1 MPISLFRSFID
12 PPSIAACPYEAPGRS
27 PTTGPRQEFRGH
39 LRYDDC
45 VSNDPI
51 DRP

>member
-12 PPSIAACPYEAPGRS
+12 PPSMAACSFEAASRS
-27 PTTGPRQEFRGH
+27 PTTGSGEEFRGH